1 MTAQIIP
8 HDFRRYSAEYI
19 AAALSRARYVI
30 QRTDAA
36 DADRIAAADVLLC
49 WGNWRD
55 RHAANEVL
63 NMIDRHH
70 SGPWAHAPKP
80 APRRNYAGAAFAALV
95 VAGVLIFA
103 TLAGAEA
110 LHRADAM
117 IAAPMIEGFVK

>member
-30 QRTDAA
+30 QRTDAD

-55 RHAANEVL
+55 HHNANEVL

-70 SGPWAHAPKP
+70 SGPWVHTPKP
-80 APRRNYAGAAFAALV
+80 APRRNYAGIAFTALV